1 MTLLRLLPVA
11 LALGILQVVLRF
23 KDEADLAR
31 RLKERDPQAMS
42 DLYDRYGR
50 VAYSLIFRIVRN
62 GAAAEDLV
70 QETFLRVWN
79 RVQSFDQEKGALGPW
94 VLTVARNRA
103 IDYLRSI
110 DGRMAAGALEL
121 DRVENPALFCDFT
134 DNALSIDRA
143 RRLKGAFEKL
153 NPNQRMVIEL
163 AYYEGLSQTEMAEQ
177 MKQPLGTVKTWV
189 RTALKILRDEL
200 TEAAIA

>member
-1 MTLLRLLPVA
+1 MLPVA

-50 VAYSLIFRIVRN
+50 LAYSLIFRIVRN

-79 RVQSFDQEKGALGPW
+79 RVQSFDQQKGALGPW

-134 DNALSIDRA
+134 DNALSLDRA

-189 RTALKILRDEL
+189 RSALKILRDEL